1 MGIATARRT
10 MIKSWPIVIMEL
22 KISKPL
28 SIDRPFDILPKSP
41 RRSPSED
48 SIIARIIVFQKMI
61 LQTLSKNALTFGDFL
76 NKIQKMQ
83 TRTRTKT
90 MTTKSAISVLTM
102 HWKIQK
108 DPIVKGRAKKMAKI
122 TENRRLKRRM
132 RMRMQRRRKAT
143 RRKAMAP

>member
-10 MIKSWPIVIMEL
+10 MIKSYPIVIMEL

-90 MTTKSAISVLTM
+90 TI
-102 HWKIQK
+102 
-108 DPIVKGRAKKMAKI
+108 P
-122 TENRRLKRRM
+122 RLKNNNMLFLRM
-132 RMRMQRRRKAT
+132 FVDPKPASF
-143 RRKAMAP
+143 